1 MVNVRWALGC
11 RPSSSSSREEEA
23 MSGIRAFVLLAGIAA
38 LGALCTASAGWAQH
52 VQKKGFQGGTGHL
65 KRCSLT
71 GVNPVHHPDVFGDAA
86 VAKSYG
92 FVQSKDGKWHVS
104 PELCHRRH

>member
-1 MVNVRWALGC
+1 MRM
-11 RPSSSSSREEEA
+11 A
-23 MSGIRAFVLLAGIAA
+23 MNGTRAFVLLAGIAA
-38 LGALCTASAGWAQH
+38 LASLSTASTSWAQH

-65 KRCSLT
+65 KHCSLS
-71 GVNPVHHPDVFGDAA
+71 GVNPIYHPDVFGDPA

-92 FVQSKDGKWHVS
+92 FVQSKDGRWHVS